1 VKPIQQETIKGR
13 PAWLP
18 LLHLPFFR
26 KLLQFFPYFSTAHA
40 TLMHLQ
46 KLEIVGFKSFAEKM
60 TIDFLPPTATNKG
73 ITAIVGPNGSGKSNA
88 ADAIRWVLGEQSLK
102 LLRGKKAEDV
112 IFQGS
117 EKRARCGFA
126 EVTLFLNNEDDRMGL
141 GYSEVTVTR
150 RLYRDGESEYL
161 INKNKV
167 RLTDIQMMLAQAN
180 FGARSYSV
188 IGQGMADWILVAT
201 PQERKEFFDEAAGVR
216 QFQLK
221 RHQSMLKLEASRENL
236 KQAEML
242 IAEIEPRLRSL
253 QRSVKRLEERGTIEE
268 ELHGL
273 THQYYGTLWIDL
285 ARQMAGRQQ
294 TLSKLESE
302 WQGREQVREQALAEL
317 AKLEKEETGS
327 DGFSELQQS
336 YVTLNEEKNKLRI
349 REFQLRGKLEVAREV
364 RKQTVTALP
373 LSKIIEEI
381 RFFGEEQGRL
391 FEALKA
397 AKSLEDVEKVI
408 PDLDSLQARVLTL
421 RDRLEKPA
429 AEPAVAAEK
438 VEDPAVV
445 KELADLTAEMASLD
459 NRLRDT
465 QQKIQTFRQ
474 AEQEKRSRFFSLQR
488 SLQDKINA
496 AHALERRLA
505 DEKVEIARLEARRD
519 ALEAEMATELGER
532 AEHAKAEFNP
542 EAETR
547 LDEILPRIQKLKYQL
562 QLIGGIDPEVVK
574 EYEETKNR
582 FDYLDGQTGDLN
594 AAIRDLDKVIAEL
607 DETIKARSEAAF
619 RQLNRD
625 FNRYFQVLFGGGRA
639 ELIPIRAEDE
649 LEDEDAVTDEKK
661 DDGKEKE
668 KGESAEKS
676 AAKEK
681 KSDRVI
687 GIEVS
692 ACPPGK
698 KIKNINMLSG
708 GERAMTSIALICAIM
723 VSNPSPFVVLD
734 EVDAALDES
743 NADRYASIIEELA
756 GRTQFIVITHN
767 RYTMKRANVLYGV
780 TMREDGTSMLLS
792 VNLDEV
798 TNLVNKRKMTV

>member
-1 VKPIQQETIKGR
+1 
-13 PAWLP
+13 
-18 LLHLPFFR
+18 
-26 KLLQFFPYFSTAHA
+26 
-40 TLMHLQ
+40 MHLQ
-46 KLEIVGFKSFAEKM
+46 KLEIVGFKSFAEKI

-126 EVTLFLNNEDDRMGL
+126 EVTLFLENEDDRLNL
-141 GYSEVTVTR
+141 GFSEVTITR

-221 RHQSMLKLEASRENL
+221 RHQSLLKLDAARENL

-242 IAEIEPRLRSL
+242 IAEIDPRLRSL
-253 QRSVKRLEERGTIEE
+253 QRQVKRLEERGTIEE
-268 ELHGL
+268 ELHAL
-273 THQYYGTLWIDL
+273 THQYYGSLWIDL
-285 ARQMAGRQQ
+285 ARQLAARQQ
-294 TLSKLESE
+294 TLAKFESE
-302 WQGREQVREQALAEL
+302 WQGREKVREEALAEL

-327 DGFSELQQS
+327 DGFSDLQQT
-336 YVTLNEEKNKLRI
+336 YVTLNEEKNKLRV

-381 RFFGEEQGRL
+381 RFFGEEQTRL

-397 AKSLEDVEKVI
+397 AKTLEAVEALI
-408 PDLDSLQARVLTL
+408 PDLDSLHARVLTL

-429 AEPAVAAEK
+429 AEPAAVEK
-438 VEDPAVV
+438 TEDPAVV
-445 KELADLTAEMASLD
+445 KELADLTAEMVSLD

-465 QQKIQTFRQ
+465 QSKIQTFRQ

-496 AHALERRLA
+496 AHTLERRLS

-519 ALEAEMATELGER
+519 ALEAEMTTELGER
-532 AEHAKAEFNP
+532 AERAKAEFNP

-574 EYEETKNR
+574 EYEDTKTR
-582 FDYLDGQTGDLN
+582 FDFLDTQTSDLN
-594 AAIRDLDKVIAEL
+594 AAIRDLDKVIEEL
-607 DETIKARSEAAF
+607 DETIKTRSEAAF

-625 FNRYFQVLFGGGRA
+625 FARYFQVLFGGGRA

-649 LEDEDAVTDEKK
+649 LDEDEEAAAAAAKDGEKTAADEA
-661 DDGKEKE
+661 
-668 KGESAEKS
+668 AEK
-676 AAKEK
+676 KEK

>member
-1 VKPIQQETIKGR
+1 M
-13 PAWLP
+13 
-18 LLHLPFFR
+18 
-26 KLLQFFPYFSTAHA
+26 Y
-40 TLMHLQ
+40 LQ
-46 KLEIVGFKSFAEKM
+46 KLEVVGFKSFAEK
-60 TIDFLPPTATNKG
+60 TALDFLPPGASSKG
-73 ITAIVGPNGSGKSNA
+73 ITAIVGPNGSGKSNV

-112 IFQGS
+112 IFSGS

-126 EVTLFLNNEDDRMGL
+126 EVTLYLNNEDDRLQL

-167 RLTDIQMMLAQAN
+167 RLTDIQMMLAQAS

-221 RHQSMLKLEASRENL
+221 RHQSLLKMDATRENL
-236 KQAEML
+236 RQAEML
-242 IAEIEPRLRSL
+242 LAEIEPRLRSL
-253 QRSVKRLEERGTIEE
+253 QRQVKRLEERGNLEE

-273 THQYYGTLWIDL
+273 THQYYGSLWFDL
-285 ARQMAGRQQ
+285 ARQMEARRQ
-294 TLSKLESE
+294 TLAKLEGE
-302 WQGREQVREQALAEL
+302 WNDRESVREQALTEL

-327 DGFSELQQS
+327 DGFSDLQAAYES
-336 YVTLNEEKNKLRI
+336 LNEEKNKLRG
-349 REFQLRGKLEVAREV
+349 REFQLRSKLEVAREV

-381 RFFGEEQGRL
+381 REIGQGQERL
-391 FEALKA
+391 FAKLRSAKTVQAVEALLPELDA
-397 AKSLEDVEKVI
+397 LE
-408 PDLDSLQARVLTL
+408 QRVNTL

-429 AEPAVAAEK
+429 AEPVAPEK

-445 KELADLTAEMASLD
+445 KELADLAASMTALD
-459 NRLRDT
+459 KNLRET
-465 QQKIQTFRQ
+465 QQKIQSYRQ
-474 AEQEKRSRFFSLQR
+474 SEQEKKSRFFSLQR

-496 AHALERRLA
+496 AHALERRLN
-505 DEKVEIARLEARRD
+505 DERVEIARLEARRES
-519 ALEAEMATELGER
+519 LEAEMSQELGER

-542 EAETR
+542 SAETR
-547 LDEILPRIQKLKYQL
+547 LDDLMPRIQKLKYNL

-574 EYEETKNR
+574 EHQETRDR
-582 FDYLDGQTGDLN
+582 FEFLETQTGDLRQ
-594 AAIRDLDKVIAEL
+594 AINDLDKVIAEL
-607 DETIKARSEAAF
+607 DVTIKTRSEAAF

-649 LEDEDAVTDEKK
+649 LDEDEEAAAAPADAQPSAP
-661 DDGKEKE
+661 KE
-668 KGESAEKS
+668 
-676 AAKEK
+676 

-687 GIEVS
+687 GIEIS
-692 ACPPGK
+692 AIPPGK

-743 NADRYASIIEELA
+743 NADRYAAIVEELA
-756 GRTQFIVITHN
+756 GRTQFIIITHN

-780 TMREDGTSMLLS
+780 TMREDGTSQLLS

-798 TNLVNKRKMTV
+798 SSLVNRSRQKVAV